1 MLIIKFLKFLLVGF
15 SGMILDFSMTYFIK
29 ERLLL
34 NKYFANSMGF
44 SIAAISNFMLNK
56 YYTFNSTNP
65 EFLQEFYWFIA
76 ISIISL
82 FIYNGVL
89 WFGINKL
96 NMKFYFSKMLGIFF
110 ITFWN
115 FFAHLL
121 ITFQ

>member
-44 SIAAISNFMLNK
+44 SIAAISNFILNK

-65 EFLQEFYWFIA
+65 ECLQEFYWFIA

>member
-1 MLIIKFLKFLLVGF
+1 MLIIKFLKFLLVGL

-44 SIAAISNFMLNK
+44 SIAAISNFLLNK

>member
-96 NMKFYFSKMLGIFF
+96 NIKFYFSKMLGIFF

>member
-44 SIAAISNFMLNK
+44 SIAAISNFILNK